1 MRLIQAYGD
10 LRLSTNSEEKFS
22 IVKAGSRDVITCHV
36 NDPLPK
42 VAKIMVDNWISSVF
56 VKDDNNKVV
65 GIITDGVI
73 FRLVAKEKD
82 PRLYKAGDV
91 MVRDIIT
98 VSEGASIDEL
108 RSLFEKT
115 KVKRIGVIGRNGEI
129 VGVINKKWV
138 NQFKK
143 YTRYYDIQLQP
154 KASEKSAE

>member
-1 MRLIQAYGD
+1 M
-10 LRLSTNSEEKFS
+10 
-22 IVKAGSRDVITCHV
+22 ITCHV
-36 NDPLPK
+36 SDSLPK

-56 VKDDNNKVV
+56 VKDDNDKVIGV
-65 GIITDGVI
+65 ITDGVI

-82 PRLYKAGDV
+82 PRLYTAEDV

-98 VSEGASIDEL
+98 VGTDVSIEEL
-108 RSLFEKT
+108 RKLFEKS
-115 KVKRIGVIGRNGEI
+115 KVKRIGVVDSNGEI

-154 KASEKSAE
+154 KTSSAKSTN